1 MYPALIPILLIVA
14 VAVCRGASFLFIKF
28 GVESIPVF
36 TLVFLR
42 VGIAALILIAYIFI
56 RHIKPGGDF
65 KSWCIVV
72 AMGVVGNVIPFSLV
86 SYAERSID
94 SGLAGL
100 LIGMVPMF
108 VFILAFFFAKDEV
121 IDKAKILGVVSGL
134 IGLAFIYYPEI
145 SVQNIDNITAV
156 FATLLAAAAYA
167 AATIF
172 AKKVKDIEPEVIAAA
187 VTTVAAIVLIPAVIF
202 ENPDYSEFSAQS
214 WYATIALGIVSTAIP
229 FVIMYG
235 LIAAKGATYFTMNNY
250 LIPLVALVLGAI
262 FANEVLSVELVVA
275 SIFIFVG
282 IYLCVSRR
290 FISQEIDK

>member
-1 MYPALIPILLIVA
+1 MIPILLIVV

-42 VGIAALILIAYIFI
+42 VGIAALVLIAYLLI
-56 RHIKPGGDF
+56 RRIKPGGDF
-65 KSWCIVV
+65 KSWCIIA
-72 AMGVVGNVIPFSLV
+72 AMGVIGNIVPFSLV
-86 SYAERSID
+86 SYAEKSID

-108 VFILAFFFAKDEV
+108 VFILAFFFVKDEV

-145 SVQNIDNITAV
+145 SVQNIDNVTAV
-156 FATLLAAAAYA
+156 FAVLLAAVSYA
-167 AATIF
+167 ASTIL

-187 VTTVAAIVLIPAVIF
+187 VTTVAAIVLIPVAIF
-202 ENPDYSEFSAQS
+202 ENPDYSGFSAQS
-214 WYATIALGIVSTAIP
+214 WYATIALGVVSTAIP

-235 LIAAKGATYFTMNNY
+235 LIAAKGATYFTLNNY
-250 LIPLVALVLGAI
+250 LIPLVALVLGVV

-275 SIFIFVG
+275 SIFILAG

-290 FISQEIDK
+290 FRT